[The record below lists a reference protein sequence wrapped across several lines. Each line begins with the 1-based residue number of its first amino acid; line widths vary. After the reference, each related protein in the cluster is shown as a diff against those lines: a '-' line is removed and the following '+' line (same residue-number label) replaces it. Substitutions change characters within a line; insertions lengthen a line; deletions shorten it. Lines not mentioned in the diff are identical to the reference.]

1 MKIEDAIYQSQ
12 FNSEY
17 QKLGINLMYTG
28 SWLNNIQIRFFKN
41 FDLTPQQYNVLRILK
56 GQKGKAISVN
66 DMTARMIDRMSNT
79 SRIVEKLRSKGLL
92 RRDVC
97 PKDRRQ
103 AEVSITKAG
112 LELLETI
119 DPEIKL
125 FHENFDSL
133 TEKEAK
139 QLNDLLDK
147 LRTNQSYTHT
157 N

>member
-1 MKIEDAIYQSQ
+1 MKIEDAIYQSR

-79 SRIVEKLRSKGLL
+79 SRIIEKLRTKGLL

-103 AEVSITKAG
+103 VEVSITKAG
-112 LELLETI
+112 LDLLETI
-119 DPEIKL
+119 HPDIQL
-125 FHENFDSL
+125 FHKNFDALS
-133 TEKEAK
+133 EQEAK
-139 QLNDLLDK
+139 QLNKLLDK
-147 LRTNQSYTHT
+147 LRTN
-157 N
+157 